1 MTLTSTDPRDAV
13 KRFKGSYRTLLTCH
27 RNPDGDAIGSELA
40 LAELADRLGI
50 KTVIVNRDP
59 TPANLALLPGA
70 DRIVV
75 TSTLPEDFPEG
86 FDLVITVECPGL
98 DRTGFEGLTRLP
110 ILNIDHHPANPA
122 YGVVN
127 FLDETSPAVGEM
139 VWKMYG
145 EIGIV
150 PTPAAATNLYTALST
165 DTGDFKYS
173 NATERAFRT
182 AAEMV
187 DCGAEPAMVAELVH
201 GNRSEAS
208 VRLLGEVLR
217 SLRIENGGRLAVI
230 TADEEAFR
238 RSHAGPEDSEEIVN
252 IPRSIAGVEAVVFL
266 KQSEPGTVKVSFRS
280 RGEFDVRTVA
290 AGFGGGGHR
299 NAAGCTITGDLA
311 DAEREV
317 TAALVDALARPSHR
331 FRNEDG
337 EG

>member
-1 MTLTSTDPRDAV
+1 VTAISPDPGDAV
-13 KRFKGSYRTLLTCH
+13 KRFKGSYRALLTCH

-40 LAELADRLGI
+40 LAELADRIGVG
-50 KTVIVNRDP
+50 TVIVNRDP

-75 TSTLPEDFPEG
+75 ADTLPEDFPDG
-86 FDLVITVECPGL
+86 FDLVVTVECPGL
-98 DRTGFEGLTRLP
+98 DRAGFEDLTRLP

-127 FLDETSPAVGEM
+127 YLDETSPAVGEM
-139 VWKMYG
+139 VWRMYG

-173 NATERAFRT
+173 NATGRAFRS

-187 DCGAEPAMVAELVH
+187 DCGAEPAKVAEIVH

-208 VRLLGEVLR
+208 VRLAGEVLR
-217 SLRIENGGRLAVI
+217 SLRIECDGRLAVM

-238 RSHAGPEDSEEIVN
+238 RAQAGPEDTEEIVN
-252 IPRSIAGVEAVVFL
+252 IPRSIAGVEAVAFL
-266 KQSEPGTVKVSFRS
+266 KQHQAGIVSVSFRS
-280 RGEFDVRTVA
+280 RGNFDVRKVA

-299 NAAGCTITGDLA
+299 NAAGCTITGNVS

-317 TAALVDALARPSHR
+317 TAALADSLGGGA
-331 FRNEDG
+331 
-337 EG
+337 

>member
-1 MTLTSTDPRDAV
+1 MTAISSDPGDAV
-13 KRFKGSYRTLLTCH
+13 KRFKGSYRALLTCH

-40 LAELADRLGI
+40 LAELADRIGVG
-50 KTVIVNRDP
+50 TVIVNRDP

-75 TSTLPEDFPEG
+75 ADTLPEDFPEG
-86 FDLVITVECPGL
+86 FDLVVTVECPGL
-98 DRTGFEGLTRLP
+98 DRAGFEDLTRLP

-127 FLDETSPAVGEM
+127 YLDETSPAVGEM
-139 VWKMYG
+139 VWRMYG

-187 DCGAEPAMVAELVH
+187 DCGAEPAKVAEIVH

-208 VRLLGEVLR
+208 VRLAGEVLR
-217 SLRIENGGRLAVI
+217 SLRIECDGRLAVM

-238 RSHAGPEDSEEIVN
+238 RAQAGPEDTEEIVN
-252 IPRSIAGVEAVVFL
+252 IPRSIAGVEAVAFL
-266 KQSEPGTVKVSFRS
+266 KQHQAGIVSVSFRS
-280 RGEFDVRTVA
+280 RGNFDVRKVA

-299 NAAGCTITGDLA
+299 NAAGCTITGNVF

-317 TAALVDALARPSHR
+317 TAALADSLGGGA
-331 FRNEDG
+331 
-337 EG
+337 